1 MNLTLFGIRDQFSVA
16 RFSSP
21 CLRAWGPSVGSLSPP
36 PCFLKQEGPGLS
48 RASCKALSSWLD
60 RAVCSCWVVLGNPSG
75 GVAYPGLS
83 SFPLPSCSSILSS
96 SSLELG
102 VGVGSVYF
110 PFAAVT
116 CTASSSDV
124 VSPLYWGDGG

>member
-1 MNLTLFGIRDQFSVA
+1 MNLTLFGSRNHFSVA

-21 CLRAWGPSVGSLSPP
+21 CLRAWGPGVGSLSPP

-60 RAVCSCWVVLGNPSG
+60 RAVCSCWVVLAIASG

-83 SFPLPSCSSILSS
+83 SSFPLSSWSMLAG
-96 SSLELG
+96 SSLGMG

-110 PFAAVT
+110 PFAAGA
-116 CTASSSDV
+116 CTASSSEV
-124 VSPLYWGDGG
+124 ESHLYWGDGG